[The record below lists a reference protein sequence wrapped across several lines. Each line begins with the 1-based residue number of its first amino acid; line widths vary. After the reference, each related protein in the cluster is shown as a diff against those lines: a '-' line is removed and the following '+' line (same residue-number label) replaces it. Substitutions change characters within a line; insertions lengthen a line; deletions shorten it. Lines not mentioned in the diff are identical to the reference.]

1 MELVTSNRILYTATP
16 FAKSSLV
23 YIQEIGSL
31 EAAKPHKSMRVDLD
45 SYLYFFVRSGSGR
58 LNYCG
63 KNYDLRPG
71 DMVFIDCKQPYSHE
85 TDPKDLWELSWIHF
99 NGEVLPAIYEKYVSR
114 GGRPVFH
121 PESQEK
127 YDRLH
132 GELFSLAGS
141 DDYIRD
147 MKINAG
153 LSRLLVYIMEE
164 SWNPEEA
171 DAGQKKNHLLPI
183 KEYLDGHF
191 AEKIALDDLAERFG
205 ISKFYLTRVFKE
217 QYGVSIN
224 NYLLQVRITKAKN
237 MLRFTDEKVETIGH
251 SCGLGE
257 ANYFSRTFK
266 QAEGITPSEYRE
278 KW

>member
-1 MELVTSNRILYTATP
+1 MELVTSNRILYTATS
-16 FAKSSLV
+16 FAKSSLI

-31 EAAKPHKSMRVDLD
+31 EAARPHKSMRVDLD
-45 SYLYFFVRSGSGR
+45 SYLYFVVRSGSGQ

-63 KNYDLRPG
+63 KKYNLQPG
-71 DMVFIDCKQPYSHE
+71 DMVFIDCRQPYSHE
-85 TDPKDLWELSWIHF
+85 TDPKDLWELSWIHL
-99 NGEVLPAIYEKYVSR
+99 NGGALPAIYEKYVSR

-121 PESQEK
+121 PENPEK
-127 YDRLH
+127 YMLLH
-132 GELFSLAGS
+132 GNLFSLAAS

-153 LSRLLVYIMEE
+153 LSQLLVYIMEE
-164 SWNPEEA
+164 SWNPEET
-171 DAGQKKNHLLPI
+171 DAGQKKNNLLPVR
-183 KEYLDGHF
+183 EYLDEHF
-191 AEKIALDDLAERFG
+191 AEKIALSELAERFG

-224 NYLLQVRITKAKN
+224 HYLLQVRITKAKN
-237 MLRFTDEKVETIGH
+237 MLRFTDEKIETIGH
-251 SCGLGE
+251 ICGLGE

-266 QAEGITPSEYRE
+266 QEEGISPSEYRG